1 VTLFKPRLPERS
13 KRRRRA
19 IWASAGVVALAAA
32 ATGATAG
39 PAGQQ
44 RTAAGGTF
52 VLTNLSDPDPIDPA
66 LYTHTMART
75 FVRNVYDPLVY
86 YKLGTTQI
94 VPMLATSWSVSPN
107 GRRYTF
113 QLRRNVKFHSG
124 ASLTSADVKATIDR
138 DLALKSGIGGSYL
151 TDVRNA
157 RVTGQYSIE
166 INLKRPYAFFLGK
179 LAKIPIHSAADIAA
193 HRGSDYAQ
201 SWFKDNANGTGP
213 YALTSYVRGTQYTL
227 TQNTGYWRK
236 FHPNAFERIIVRPIP
251 DSTTQAQLI
260 SRGEVNMGSWMATRD
275 MIQAS
280 KSNGAKLFAF
290 KSPMALV
297 GALNGGKPPLDNV
310 KVRQA
315 ILAAFPY
322 DRMRQFYQGYAQPVR
337 HVLSPNYPGSARFPV
352 QHRNLARA
360 RQLLAEAGHEN
371 GEGIRTL
378 RYVAVQGLEDERQAG
393 LLLQDALKR
402 IGIEVKID
410 VLPFGTFFAQEQN
423 VKTAPDIGPGYEAP
437 ETNDPFEWFNK
448 LFGKTGYV
456 NWSHFSVP
464 ALDGLVAKAQVTNSV
479 AQRRAMLRQAQ
490 RLIADNA
497 FMIPM
502 ANFDG
507 LYAGSD
513 WIGGFQQ
520 DITDLLAVPKFFS
533 MYRK

>member
-1 VTLFKPRLPERS
+1 VTVTKPRLPGRS
-13 KRRRRA
+13 RRRA
-19 IWASAGVVALAAA
+19 IWASAVVVALAVA
-32 ATGATAG
+32 ATGAAAG
-39 PAGQQ
+39 PLGQ
-44 RTAAGGTF
+44 RAATAGGTF

-75 FVRNVYDPLVY
+75 LVRNVYDPLVY

-94 VPMLATSWSVSPN
+94 VPMLATRWSVSAN
-107 GRRYTF
+107 GLRYTF

-124 ASLTSADVKATIDR
+124 AAFAARDVKATLDR
-138 DLALKSGIGGSYL
+138 DLTLKSGIGGSYL
-151 TDVRNA
+151 TDVRSS
-157 RVTGQYSIE
+157 RVTGPYSIE
-166 INLKRPYAFFLGK
+166 IILKRPYAFFLGK
-179 LAKIPIHSAADIAA
+179 LAKIPIHSADDIAA

-213 YALTSYVRGTQYTL
+213 YRLTSYVRGTQYTL
-227 TQNTGYWRK
+227 TQNTSYWRK

-275 MIQAS
+275 MIRAS
-280 KSNGAKLFAF
+280 KSRGAKLYDF

-297 GALNGGKPPLDNV
+297 GQLNGGKAPLNNLML
-310 KVRQA
+310 RQA

-322 DRMRQFYQGYAQPVR
+322 DRMRQFYQGYAEPVR

-352 QHRNLARA
+352 LHQNLPKAR
-360 RQLLAEAGHEN
+360 RLLTEAGHP
-371 GEGIRTL
+371 GGQGIRTL

-402 IGIEVKID
+402 IGIELKID

-423 VKTAPDIGPGYEAP
+423 VNTAPDIGPGYEAP

-464 ALDGLVAKAQVTNSV
+464 ALDRLIAKAQVTKSA
-479 AQRRAMLRQAQ
+479 AQRRVMLRQAQ
-490 RLIADNA
+490 RMITDNA
-497 FMIPM
+497 FTIAM